1 MVFYFAVAFNFIIK
15 DLILHSADECFFIL
29 ELYGG
34 EKILES
40 NSKVSKTISVQ
51 LTKQEDNLI
60 KIIRNIDFGEVRIVI
75 TDGRPTRIEEIKKS
89 IKL

>member
-1 MVFYFAVAFNFIIK
+1 M
-15 DLILHSADECFFIL
+15 
-29 ELYGG
+29 
-34 EKILES
+34 ES

>member
-1 MVFYFAVAFNFIIK
+1 MFFYFGAIW
-15 DLILHSADECFFIL
+15 
-29 ELYGG
+29 G

>member
-1 MVFYFAVAFNFIIK
+1 M
-15 DLILHSADECFFIL
+15 
-29 ELYGG
+29 
-34 EKILES
+34 ES

-51 LTKQEDNLI
+51 LKMQEDNLI